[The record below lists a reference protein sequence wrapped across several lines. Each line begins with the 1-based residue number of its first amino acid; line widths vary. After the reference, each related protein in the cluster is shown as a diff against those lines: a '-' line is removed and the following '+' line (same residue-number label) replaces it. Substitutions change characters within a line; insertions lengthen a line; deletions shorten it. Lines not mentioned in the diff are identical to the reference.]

1 MLKDRTRARISVY
14 FAVELVDGHRK
25 VIDSVQFNFGHT
37 TMPKCLLKAQFL
49 FSTKRCIVWTFGSLF
64 WLPFAVPSK
73 WNFNANSGL
82 FFFFFFEINL
92 HTSFLCQLKPS
103 YCILFFNL
111 IAMVR
116 TLTVYVSI
124 HPPPDSPQP
133 HSLFLSCSLSTSLFL
148 RHWFTSNSVVNPV
161 EPISQVLWAC
171 FTVKNTFNV
180 LFSNYSTQTQLITYL
195 NSNKL
200 VVF

>member
-1 MLKDRTRARISVY
+1 MPVQSPVY
-14 FAVELVDGHRK
+14 FFFQPKGTLSALSEPLVLCSDC
-25 VIDSVQFNFGHT
+25 
-37 TMPKCLLKAQFL
+37 PLLYPQ
-49 FSTKRCIVWTFGSLF
+49 
-64 WLPFAVPSK
+64 
-73 WNFNANSGL
+73 SGILMRTLAFL
-82 FFFFFFEINL
+82 FFFFFGEINL

-116 TLTVYVSI
+116 TLTVHVSI

-133 HSLFLSCSLSTSLFL
+133 HSLFLSCSLSTSVFL
-148 RHWFTSNSVVNPV
+148 RHWFTSNSGMNLVK
-161 EPISQVLWAC
+161 PISQALWTC